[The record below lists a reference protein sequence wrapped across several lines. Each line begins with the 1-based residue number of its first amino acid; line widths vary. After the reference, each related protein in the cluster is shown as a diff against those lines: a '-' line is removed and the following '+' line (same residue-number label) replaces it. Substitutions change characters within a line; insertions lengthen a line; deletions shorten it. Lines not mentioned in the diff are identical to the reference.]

1 MVEKMCMYGFNIFA
15 KNREEARVER
25 AKWRMANNRAYKTA
39 ATKVMRS
46 WEEFWLEEKKYRHLV
61 RFSLRSIRRNRLAAM
76 FGIWQYDWM
85 IGKRDKAIISAR
97 TLREQRQMKINSMI
111 GFMNQHARKKR
122 HRAMI
127 ARMTDSRND
136 LLKAKI
142 VTAWKF
148 VIDYEVSLQHKL
160 HFFWQKAK
168 RARKIDA
175 VNLWWAFVLNSR
187 REKGLVVRT
196 QRYHRFRRLTQAM
209 EDWACAARMQH
220 KLRLLEIC
228 ERDASDP
235 LDLAQAMEHVVEGVV
250 LRQHVRTHELQVAHA
265 LRGRIA
271 DLRLHASVVALEQ
284 ALGKK
289 VDKPTAEMI
298 QRRGLRNWESISS
311 AQSTG
316 KTSSDK
322 LAVAPAPLSPA
333 AYTKKIREELMTAA
347 GNPPAPAPAVTAPA
361 ETVAPA
367 AEAGAAQAAPVAQL
381 PVSSHRALLDQQF
394 RTEAARQ
401 MTAAGAQ
408 DRYMRLAAF
417 DAAHGVT
424 PVDPATF
431 MEAHMMHVAP
441 VPPPEVAAVA
451 AARAQRDA
459 AVHADMVAAGLVPP
473 VPNPIDEANALHRA
487 RAQVQSLQ
495 NAMANEVAGATQ
507 GEAPAA
513 DAAPPTDAN

>member
-1 MVEKMCMYGFNIFA
+1 MV
-15 KNREEARVER
+15 
-25 AKWRMANNRAYKTA
+25 
-39 ATKVMRS
+39 
-46 WEEFWLEEKKYRHLV
+46 
-61 RFSLRSIRRNRLAAM
+61 
-76 FGIWQYDWM
+76 
-85 IGKRDKAIISAR
+85 
-97 TLREQRQMKINSMI
+97 

-122 HRAMI
+122 HRALI
-127 ARMTDSRND
+127 ARMTGRRDD

-148 VIDYEVSLQHKL
+148 VIDYEVALQHKL
-160 HFFWQKAK
+160 HFCWEKAK

-175 VNLWWAFVLNSR
+175 VGLWWDHVVRTR
-187 REKGLVVRT
+187 RQRGLVVRT
-196 QRYHRFRRLTQAM
+196 HRYHRFRRLSQAM
-209 EDWACAARMQH
+209 EDWSSAARMQH

-298 QRRGLRNWESISS
+298 QRRGLRNWESVSS
-311 AQSTG
+311 AQGSG
-316 KTSSDK
+316 KVPGQ
-322 LAVAPAPLSPA
+322 LAVAAPTLSPA
-333 AYTKKIREELMTAA
+333 AYTKKIREGLMSAA
-347 GNPPAPAPAVTAPA
+347 GNPPAPTPAVTAAAEPVAPA
-361 ETVAPA
+361 PAPA
-367 AEAGAAQAAPVAQL
+367 AEAGAAQAVLPVGQL
-381 PVSSHRALLDQQF
+381 PQSSHRALLDQQF
-394 RTEAARQ
+394 RSEAARQ

-417 DAAHGVT
+417 DAAHGVA

-441 VPPPEVAAVA
+441 SVPPAEAAAVA
-451 AARAQRDA
+451 AARAHQDA

-473 VPNPIDEANALHRA
+473 MVHPMVEANALQRA
-487 RAQVQSLQ
+487 RAQVQNLQ
-495 NAMANEVAGATQ
+495 NAMASEVAGATQGAAPQVDPLDAAFEAQYKATQ

-513 DAAPPTDAN
+513 DAAVPAN